1 MEGCFTFQRGGGV
14 VFQIRELHFLSG
26 GCAPWGASVLMGGV
40 FKKKSYDGGVGRF
53 PCPLSTMGNHE
64 KWRKCFQ
71 KQKQLRHGMKFIVI
85 FVV

>member
-40 FKKKSYDGGVGRF
+40 FKKKSYDGGVGGKWGASHA
-53 PCPLSTMGNHE
+53 PPLQWETMKSGVNVS
-64 KWRKCFQ
+64 KSRSNCD
-71 KQKQLRHGMKFIVI
+71 MV
-85 FVV
+85 